1 AVAGLLLG
9 VVGLLGAEGLHEQ
22 GPLQAACQRH
32 RQHLGREQRGER
44 ARRTPQR
51 RHPDGVPFG
60 LPQEPL
66 DNVPE
71 PGLVRGVGVNLACR
85 AQHWLPPPQTLS
97 LSRPAIAISLA
108 TSFSLYPLS
117 TARASMARVMC
128 SRKHSITY
136 FMSRRGGRERSFA
149 QASAT

>member
-1 AVAGLLLG
+1 EVDLAPPRGLVPAGAVIAGDGEPLVAQQFLVDPRLAVAALLLG

-108 TSFSLYPLS
+108 TSFSLYPL
-117 TARASMARVMC
+117 
-128 SRKHSITY
+128 
-136 FMSRRGGRERSFA
+136 
-149 QASAT
+149 